1 MTRNLILTSDWVSQ
15 LLGDWSSDP
24 SNIFTILFRIA
35 LAIIFAGVIGVER
48 ARKRHSAGFRTY
60 MLVCLGATIVMI
72 LNDFLFQTHQTGDIA
87 RLGAQVVSGIGFLGA
102 GTILVTS
109 GSKIKG
115 LTTAAGLWTA
125 ACMGLAIG
133 AGFYTLA
140 IVAGLLIFAIL
151 SIMPGVESFLR
162 KKSRYFQI
170 YVELESR
177 KNLKDLVNL
186 LRSLDFKINSIEKN
200 PAYIESGLSVYSLM
214 LTTSKNFNHKVLIED
229 ISKLEYVNY
238 CEELN

>member
-1 MTRNLILTSDWVSQ
+1 
-15 LLGDWSSDP
+15 
-24 SNIFTILFRIA
+24 
-35 LAIIFAGVIGVER
+35 
-48 ARKRHSAGFRTY
+48 
-60 MLVCLGATIVMI
+60 
-72 LNDFLFQTHQTGDIA
+72 
-87 RLGAQVVSGIGFLGA
+87 
-102 GTILVTS
+102 
-109 GSKIKG
+109 
-115 LTTAAGLWTA
+115 
-125 ACMGLAIG
+125 
-133 AGFYTLA
+133 
-140 IVAGLLIFAIL
+140 
-151 SIMPGVESFLR
+151 MPGVESFLR

>member
-1 MTRNLILTSDWVSQ
+1 
-15 LLGDWSSDP
+15 
-24 SNIFTILFRIA
+24 
-35 LAIIFAGVIGVER
+35 
-48 ARKRHSAGFRTY
+48 
-60 MLVCLGATIVMI
+60 MI